1 MVSLCIKTN
10 NNSTIDYLML
20 HIVKINLENIVFVKK
35 NKPGPAKKLDLRN
48 PVLPNEIVT
57 IHNNVLS
64 TVKII
69 LAFISKYVNNFSN
82 FIHTF
87 AQSFKK
93 RV

>member
-1 MVSLCIKTN
+1 MPFLIFEDNC
-10 NNSTIDYLML
+10 
-20 HIVKINLENIVFVKK
+20 FCKK
-35 NKPGPAKKLDLRN
+35 NRPGPAKKLDLRN

-64 TVKII
+64 TVKTS